1 MKKVI
6 FYALFIA
13 VVGAFHADSGT
24 RYRYLVPDDWLF
36 EKEDGAVLS
45 VWSPDRSAQV
55 IITEF
60 AMKNPDPLDFIL
72 KKITALPARR
82 VIDPPSY
89 TLKWQKLSNSDRVA
103 MVHLGMELNLV
114 RYSYRIF
121 AFTRGNFLVM
131 IESKVSSDSE
141 DVFMQAAS
149 VAESFKFN

>member
-13 VVGAFHADSGT
+13 VAGVIHADSGT
-24 RYRYLVPDDWLF
+24 RYNYLVPDDWLF

-55 IITEF
+55 ILTEF
-60 AMKNPDPLDFIL
+60 TMKNPDPLDFIL
-72 KKITALPARR
+72 KKITSVPAKR

-89 TLKWQKLSNSDRVA
+89 TLKWQKLSNSDRAA

-121 AFTRGNFLVM
+121 AFTRGNLLVM

-149 VAESFKFN
+149 VAESFRFN